1 MQTPMFALPVVEA
14 AAEDAAVE
22 AAVEDAAVELEEPP
36 QAVRT
41 PAAPTTAEAFMKSRR
56 EIIFIIMFSFI
67 RISQQNRIVRTP
79 HVS

>member
-67 RISQQNRIVRTP
+67 RISQQNRIVRTS

>member
-1 MQTPMFALPVVEA
+1 MFALPVVEA

-22 AAVEDAAVELEEPP
+22 AATEDAAVELEEPP

-67 RISQQNRIVRTP
+67 RILQQNRIVRIP